1 MILLGGEGVTKKI
14 TKDQWGRKSD
24 QKITE
29 DHNYREMGG
38 KIGQPGDD
46 HQGNNFSQDQL

>member
-14 TKDQWGRKSD
+14 TKDQWGRKSH

-29 DHNYREMGG
+29 DHDNRGG
-38 KIGQPGDD
+38 EIGQPGDD
-46 HQGNNFSQDQL
+46 HKGNNFSQDQL